1 MIKNI
6 FFTFTL
12 FLIALH
18 GKAQELPSIKPLRA
32 EENYSDLL
40 KNDTLRNAFFLN
52 KLKAIPLIKSKSI

>member
-32 EENYSDLL
+32 EENYSILL
-40 KNDTLRNAFFLN
+40 KNDTLRNAFFLT
-52 KLKAIPLIKSKSI
+52 KLVI